1 MKREK
6 TRGDAWSL
14 TDVVNASGRSR
25 NSVNV
30 LARLLLP
37 AELLEKRAGR
47 GAAVQLP
54 EDVALALVAALRIGL
69 LDPGVITEMKKD
81 PAAALEAADGLAK
94 LARLVAT
101 PAEGQAA

>member
-1 MKREK
+1 MRQEKRPGE
-6 TRGDAWSL
+6 AWSL

-30 LARLLLP
+30 LARRVLP

-54 EDVALALVAALRIGL
+54 ESVALALVAALKVGA
-69 LDPGVITEMKKD
+69 LDAQMADAMKND
-81 PAAALEAADGLAK
+81 PAAVIAAGEA
-94 LARLVAT
+94 LVAL
-101 PAEGQAA
+101 AQLGAVRGVAA